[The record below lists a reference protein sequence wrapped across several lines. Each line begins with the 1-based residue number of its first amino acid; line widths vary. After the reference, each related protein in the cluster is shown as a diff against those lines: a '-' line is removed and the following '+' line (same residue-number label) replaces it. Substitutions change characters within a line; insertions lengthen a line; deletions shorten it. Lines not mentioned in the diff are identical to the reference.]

1 MYEYV
6 SVRLRRGVW
15 GGGRSKGGW
24 VTTGDIGHEKILFSP
39 TPSSSKFLIC
49 YIYNFLH
56 PI

>member
-1 MYEYV
+1 VKILNYLHQTRV
-6 SVRLRRGVW
+6 LW
-15 GGGRSKGGW
+15 GGGGGGGE
-24 VTTGDIGHEKILFSP
+24 GDIGHEKILFSP